1 MRYNQTEF
9 FSEVQ
14 LAIDPYNQQWRL
26 NLFQWDGTPVNPMW
40 LAMTPPQMLPTQTL
54 NPTVSATGSGAPAT
68 AAATGS
74 QTGKVKVKRAFEASA
89 KGQLGGKGQGLGG
102 KSAWLEGNTWFWV
115 GMMMTAMGG
124 VVVACC

>member
-68 AAATGS
+68 ATGS
-74 QTGKVKVKRAFEASA
+74 QTGKVRVKRAYSA
-89 KGQLGGKGQGLGG
+89 GGTGQLGKKGQGMVK

-115 GMMMTAMGG
+115 GMMMTTMGG
-124 VVVACC
+124 IVVACC